1 MPQILIMKKIIL
13 YLRQNIFTEDD
24 CEDFIICHQTHLVKT
39 GHNNLAHYCFDN
51 LLLNDNY

>member
-1 MPQILIMKKIIL
+1 MPQILIMKKVIL
-13 YLRQNIFTEDD
+13 YLRQNTFTEDD

-39 GHNNLAHYCFDN
+39 GRDNLAHYCFDN